1 MGLSSKK
8 LCKKHLDGTSLDRHL
23 PLYDERDFTDL
34 PVISNRPFRAV
45 FKQHQKLSSPYNA
58 SSLSFFIGCAVDL
71 ACPQVGINVVEVLN
85 HLGYRVNFPESQ
97 VCCGAPSKYMGDLKT
112 ARKMA
117 RENIQ
122 VFEKSGDEPIIVVC
136 PTCASALLYD
146 YEALFTREPEWVFRA
161 KKIAKRVIEFTQFLS
176 LLPENKKSLILDSD
190 AGGESVNTGN
200 KFTKVTYHDSCR
212 LKGVLGIAKQ
222 PRELLK
228 YTPGISF
235 IEMQN
240 PDCCCGYG
248 GSCAVRFPELSGPV
262 VEKKLT
268 AVEQTNAE
276 ILTVACPGCLMQLNR
291 ELSTRGSEIKVRHV
305 AELIASSIK

>member
-1 MGLSSKK
+1 MGLSSKRH
-8 LCKKHLDGTSLDRHL
+8 CKKHLDGISLNRHL
-23 PLYDERDFTDL
+23 PLYDEIEFTDL
-34 PVISNRPFRAV
+34 PVISSRPFRAS
-45 FKQHQKLSSPYNA
+45 FKEHKKSPCNHDA
-58 SSLSFFIGCAVDL
+58 PSVSFFIGCAVDL
-71 ACPQVGINVVEVLN
+71 ACPQVGINVVKVLN
-85 HLGYRVNFPESQ
+85 HLGFRVNFPESQ
-97 VCCGAPSKYMGDLKT
+97 ICCGAPSKYMGDLKT

-146 YEALFTREPEWVFRA
+146 YEALFTREPEWIFRA
-161 KKIAKRVIEFTQFLS
+161 KKIARRVIEFTYFLS
-176 LLPENKKSLILDSD
+176 LLPENKKNKLLNSD
-190 AGGESVNTGN
+190 DSVNSVDPSNNCTR
-200 KFTKVTYHDSCR
+200 VTYHDSCH

-268 AVEQTNAE
+268 AVEETEAD
-276 ILTVACPGCLMQLNR
+276 ILAVACPGCLMQLNR
-291 ELSTRGSEIKVRHV
+291 ELSTRGSDIKVKHV
-305 AELIASSIK
+305 AELFACSIK